1 MTKNQIIKMKDTQFG
16 RDLQAPLIVNST
28 RTSRARYNAIICRGE
43 VQLFSKGIQPSRHW
57 RLKYVKDY
65 FGLSGSKQKV
75 AEQLDYIVN
84 NFTLIESII
93 VN

>member
-1 MTKNQIIKMKDTQFG
+1 MKDTQFG

-28 RTSRARYNAIICRGE
+28 RTSRARYNTIVCRGE